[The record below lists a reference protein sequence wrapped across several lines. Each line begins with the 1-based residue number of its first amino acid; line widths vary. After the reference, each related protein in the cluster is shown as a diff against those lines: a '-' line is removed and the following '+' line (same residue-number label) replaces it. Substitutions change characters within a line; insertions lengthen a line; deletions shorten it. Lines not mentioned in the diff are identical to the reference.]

1 MLKLCFYDKQFV
13 NSKTSI
19 ILQTIVNR
27 SPSATVIYRHHT
39 PPKEPQQPQ
48 YHGNNGGPAGGN
60 DESGFVVHRSK
71 GITTLSTMHDPLVP
85 ARTRQAKEK
94 NNNDSKQEERGRT
107 FVSIISFLNFS
118 FSFFA
123 FL

>member
-1 MLKLCFYDKQFV
+1 ML
-13 NSKTSI
+13 
-19 ILQTIVNR
+19 IVNR
-27 SPSATVIYRHHT
+27 SSSATVIYRHHT
-39 PPKEPQQPQ
+39 PPKEQQQQ
-48 YHGNNGGPAGGN
+48 YHGNNGGPAGSI

-107 FVSIISFLNFS
+107 LF
-118 FSFFA
+118 
-123 FL
+123 